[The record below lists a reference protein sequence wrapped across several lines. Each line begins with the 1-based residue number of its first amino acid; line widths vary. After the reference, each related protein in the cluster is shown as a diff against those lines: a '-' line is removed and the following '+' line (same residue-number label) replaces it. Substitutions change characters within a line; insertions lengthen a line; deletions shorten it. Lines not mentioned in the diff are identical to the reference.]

1 MKSLAI
7 EMGRIMKFPKT
18 KALNIGLGT
27 IILGMAGM
35 VQAASVVANANEVFS
50 LKGSNYLF
58 TGTSTF
64 AYSDS
69 KLANDATGGVVT
81 SALTGTVFN
90 AIDGE
95 STSPETK
102 LTLDSGTGA
111 ILTAAISGGEHQVAK
126 LNGLMTGGTLDVK
139 NLTWNATTKTLY
151 ADVQGTGLKLGDIGA
166 KSQLDFFTVKTVTGS
181 SIINGAGTFT
191 TMLSG
196 IYLTTNGID
205 YITKSLGLGSLAA
218 LVTKGTDF
226 GTITSTF
233 TVKAAPAAAAV
244 PEASSAAMLAL
255 GMAGLTLTARR
266 RMRKARQHV

>member
-1 MKSLAI
+1 MKSRVV
-7 EMGRIMKFPKT
+7 EMDRIMKLPRT
-18 KALNIGLGT
+18 QALNIGLGA
-27 IILGMAGM
+27 IILAMAGM
-35 VQAASVVANANEVFS
+35 AQAASVVANASEVFS

-64 AYSDS
+64 SYSDS

-81 SALTGTVFN
+81 SALAGTLFD
-90 AIDGE
+90 ALDGV

-111 ILTAAISGGEHQVAK
+111 ILLAATTGGERQVAK
-126 LNGLMTGGTLDVK
+126 KNGLMTGGTLDVK

-151 ADVQGTGLKLGDIGA
+151 ADVQGTGLVLGDIGA
-166 KSQLDFFTVKTVTGS
+166 RSQLDFFTVKTVTGS
-181 SIINGAGTFT
+181 SIINGAGTFSST
-191 TMLSG
+191 LSG

-233 TVKAAPAAAAV
+233 TVKAAPAAAV

-255 GMAGLTLTARR
+255 GITGLTLAARR